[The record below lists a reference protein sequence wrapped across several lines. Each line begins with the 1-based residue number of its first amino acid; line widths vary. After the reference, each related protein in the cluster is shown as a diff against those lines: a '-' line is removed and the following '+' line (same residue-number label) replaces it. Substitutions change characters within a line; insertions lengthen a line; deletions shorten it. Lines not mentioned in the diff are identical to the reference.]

1 MRTESWHRVRKEEH
15 EGESKCRVS
24 KVNIA
29 KFGHQTNQ
37 KRKEMKQRTSFISW
51 PKSKI
56 PEAAA
61 AEILEDYIML

>member
-15 EGESKCRVS
+15 EGESECRVS
-24 KVNIA
+24 KAVLA

-37 KRKEMKQRTSFISW
+37 KVKRRGKAPHFL

-61 AEILEDYIML
+61 AEVLENYIML